1 METKSYTT
9 RSCASCE
16 AHDAT
21 ASSLSLNF
29 PDGEAFVS
37 FPPRVSMAEMI
48 RRNQQLRRW
57 FPHGLRR
64 AEERWQAKTA
74 LEFHL

>member
-1 METKSYTT
+1 MEAKSYTT
-9 RSCASCE
+9 RSSASCE
-16 AHDAT
+16 IHDAT
-21 ASSLSLNF
+21 SSSLSLNF
-29 PDGEAFVS
+29 PDGKGFVS
-37 FPPRVSMAEMI
+37 VPPRVSMAEMM

-57 FPHGLRR
+57 FPYGLRR